1 MESGN
6 LTVPTAHLFTRDEY
20 YRMAEAGLFR
30 EERVELI
37 EGEIVCTSPQNS
49 PHASALYRV
58 AHALERLSGATT
70 CIRGQLPIVL
80 NDWSEPEPDVAVCLP
95 DPYDYSR
102 AHPQPD
108 QILLLI
114 EVADAS
120 LAYDRG
126 RRAALYAT
134 SNIPEVW
141 IIDLTNRQVE
151 ILTAPD
157 MNASEYRQRHAVRLG
172 ARLSLPDGKTIAVS
186 DILPRL

>member
-1 MESGN
+1 
-6 LTVPTAHLFTRDEY
+6 
-20 YRMAEAGLFR
+20 MAEAGLFR

-37 EGEIVCTSPQNS
+37 DGEILCMSPHNT

-58 AHALERLSGATT
+58 VHALERLIGAAT

-80 NDWSEPEPDVAVCLP
+80 SDWSEPEPDVAVCLP

-114 EVADAS
+114 EVSDAS
-120 LAYDRG
+120 LSYDRG
-126 RRAALYAT
+126 RKAALYAA

-141 IIDLTNRQVE
+141 IIDLLNRRIE
-151 ILTAPD
+151 ILTDPNISAQRYQQQRSAMPD
-157 MNASEYRQRHAVRLG
+157 DT
-172 ARLSLPDGKTIAVS
+172 LPLPGGKTIPVS